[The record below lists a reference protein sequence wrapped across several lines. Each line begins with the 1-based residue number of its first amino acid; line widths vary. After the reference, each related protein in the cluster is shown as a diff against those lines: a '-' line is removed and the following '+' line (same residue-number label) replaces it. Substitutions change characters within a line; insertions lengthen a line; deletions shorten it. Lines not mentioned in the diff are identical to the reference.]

1 MNLPI
6 ENVVICGEITNVQ
19 KKSYKR
25 KMTKKGEEIE
35 KATLKDGAK
44 SLEFVLGEIKN
55 A

>member
-1 MNLPI
+1 MERSKLI
-6 ENVVICGEITNVQ
+6 V
-19 KKSYKR
+19 KKAYQALSD
-25 KMTKKGEEIE
+25 KKGEDIK